1 MGYGMKRKRQYKPE
15 EMPEHKHARFLYNLK
30 KYYLSHQEVVEAVEN
45 GHIPGE
51 LKERFKNDYISV
63 IAAYASAAHSYE
75 LDHAWHHPDERQMKK
90 EIEDGMK
97 DFRKSVIIL
106 KQVDEVDDD
115 RDKGDGGKSKRFTVR
130 VKQI

>member
-1 MGYGMKRKRQYKPE
+1 MGRKRQYKPD
-15 EMPEHKHARFLYNLK
+15 EMPQFKHARFMFNLK

-45 GHIPGE
+45 GYIPLE

-75 LDHAWHHPDERQMKK
+75 LDHAWRYGDERQMKK

-97 DFRKSVIIL
+97 EFRKSVIIL
-106 KQVDEVDDD
+106 KQVDEVIDEKRNRDTD
-115 RDKGDGGKSKRFTVR
+115 RINNRRTSTTRK
-130 VKQI
+130 